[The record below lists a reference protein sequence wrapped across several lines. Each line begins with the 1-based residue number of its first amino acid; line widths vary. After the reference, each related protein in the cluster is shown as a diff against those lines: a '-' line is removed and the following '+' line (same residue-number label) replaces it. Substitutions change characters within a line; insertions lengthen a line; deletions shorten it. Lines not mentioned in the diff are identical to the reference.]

1 MSNAD
6 QRTDA
11 FIGKRGD
18 RATRIMGHGAQML
31 RMVREH
37 GHGHGATS
45 SPRRDRIAQFG
56 HAIAAI
62 KT

>member
-1 MSNAD
+1 
-6 QRTDA
+6 
-11 FIGKRGD
+11 
-18 RATRIMGHGAQML
+18 MGHGAQML